1 MSRYSVTDMPAEAG
15 KTGGGAGVGGAD
27 FSGRPELNGV
37 RVLVMTS
44 GHEATDH
51 RVHNKLACSLKRM
64 GADVTVVGYLEH
76 PDPGDVAIVKIPKAA
91 TRLQRFLLQP
101 WRCLWAVR
109 AHHPDVIHFHDAEM
123 LMTLPLLRMFRSR
136 CRLVYDVHEDFAN
149 LMLIRDWLPAPL
161 KGAARMLIEMIEKR
175 LSLLAHAI
183 VGVTPPLTGKFRN
196 RNRISAYNFI
206 TADFFEEAL
215 KLSRPPAERE
225 YDLVHLGTL
234 NQRRGRFLAEV
245 LSRFHEARPGGKSL
259 IIGAPPDVAEVLRPQ
274 LPRNVVLRVEVPH
287 KEIPELLGN
296 AKIGLDIHPWQ
307 GTHLDVA
314 FPVKIAEYM
323 ASECAVVSSSMPV
336 LDAILDSS
344 GSRPGGIRVIAG
356 GRPGDYA
363 SAALGLLGD
372 VDSGFGPGSEL
383 RAFALQHMLWDREA
397 GKIGRLYLDLLGNQD
412 QYSAADAKAGI

>member
-1 MSRYSVTDMPAEAG
+1 MRRYSVTDMPAESGNACG
-15 KTGGGAGVGGAD
+15 DTAVMGAD
-27 FSGRPELNGV
+27 ISCRPGLNGIK
-37 RVLVMTS
+37 VLVMTS

-101 WRCLWAVR
+101 WRCIWAAR
-109 AHHPDVIHFHDAEM
+109 NYHPDIIHFHDAEL
-123 LMTLPLLRMFRSR
+123 LMTLPLLRMLRPR

-161 KGAARMLIEMIEKR
+161 KGSARMLIEMIEKR

-206 TADFFEEAL
+206 TADFFDEAL
-215 KLSRPPAERE
+215 KVSRPPAERE

-234 NQRRGRFLAEV
+234 NQRRGLFLAD
-245 LSRFHEARPGGKSL
+245 LLTRFHEARPGGKSL
-259 IIGAPPDVAEVLRPQ
+259 ILGAPAEVAAVLQPLLPQ
-274 LPRNVVLRVEVPH
+274 NCVLRVEVPH
-287 KEIPELLGN
+287 KEIPGLLGN
-296 AKIGLDIHPWQ
+296 AKIGLDIHPWP
-307 GTHLDVA
+307 GTHLNVA

-336 LDAILDSS
+336 LDTIFDSN
-344 GSRPGGIRVIAG
+344 GRRPGGIRIITG
-356 GRPGDYA
+356 GCPEDYA
-363 SAALGLLGD
+363 AAALGLLD
-372 VDSGFGPGSEL
+372 EVDSGSRPGSEL

-397 GKIGRLYLDLLGNQD
+397 EKIGGLYLDLLGD
-412 QYSAADAKAGI
+412 RCAA

>member
-1 MSRYSVTDMPAEAG
+1 MSAEPGKAG
-15 KTGGGAGVGGAD
+15 IDTAVRG
-27 FSGRPELNGV
+27 SGIPCEPGLKGIK
-37 RVLVMTS
+37 VLVMTS

-76 PDPGDVAIVKIPKAA
+76 PDPGDVTIVKIPKAA

-109 AHHPDVIHFHDAEM
+109 TYHPDVIHFHDAEM
-123 LMTLPLLRMFRSR
+123 LMTLPLLRILRSR

-149 LMLIRDWLPAPL
+149 LMLIRDWLPVPL

-215 KLSRPPAERE
+215 KVSRQPSERE

-234 NQRRGRFLAEV
+234 NQRRGLFLAD
-245 LSRFHEARPGGKSL
+245 LLTRFHEARPGGRSL
-259 IIGAPPDVAEVLRPQ
+259 IIGAPPEVADVLRPQ
-274 LPRNVVLRVEVPH
+274 LPQNCVLRAEVPH

-336 LDAILDSS
+336 LDTILDSN
-344 GSRPGGIRVIAG
+344 GRRPGGIRIIAG
-356 GRPGDYA
+356 GCPEDYA
-363 SAALGLLGD
+363 AAALGLLDD
-372 VDSGFGPGSEL
+372 VDSGSRPGSEL
-383 RAFALQHMLWDREA
+383 RAFALQHILWDREA
-397 GKIGRLYLDLLGNQD
+397 EKIGRLYLDLLGNPD
-412 QYSAADAKAGI
+412 RSIAAGAKAGI